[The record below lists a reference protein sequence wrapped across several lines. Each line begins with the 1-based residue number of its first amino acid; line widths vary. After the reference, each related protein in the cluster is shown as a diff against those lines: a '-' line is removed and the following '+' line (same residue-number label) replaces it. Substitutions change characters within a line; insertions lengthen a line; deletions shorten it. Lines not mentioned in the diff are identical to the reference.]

1 MKRFLCTF
9 WLAAAS
15 LISLAQAGQIVIGQV
30 APLSGVDASQGRA
43 YGIGMQL
50 CFALANK
57 AGVNGNTFTLVR
69 KDDAGKPVET
79 VALTRQ
85 LIAES
90 RPVALAGYF
99 GNRNVD
105 ELVSSGILQAER
117 LALVGYRVSE
127 IRPDTP
133 QLYSVRAGLREEI
146 NKFADQAS
154 TVGMTRLALVYE
166 ESAGAPALLAVA
178 QEAAARSKAS
188 LTKASY
194 PAGTARMA
202 AAVATMQAASPQA
215 IFIVGSGTVV
225 AGFIEQYRG
234 GGGAA
239 QLFAPSGADIEQ
251 MSKRLGDEQMQ
262 GVSIAQ
268 VTPNPYQ
275 VRTRLAKE
283 LSDALSA
290 TTGVDVPVS
299 YTMMEG
305 FIACKVIVEAVRR
318 QGVRVT
324 REGMAPALDSMNG
337 YDLGGYIVSY
347 KPGSR
352 TGSRLVEL
360 TIITASG
367 KIRQ

>member
-1 MKRFLCTF
+1 MKPLRLHSPAIVSCAGTGLDAT
-9 WLAAAS
+9 LAAIRS
-15 LISLAQAGQIVIGQV
+15 GHSGLLPCRFETVDLPTHAGEV
-30 APLSGVDASQGRA
+30 A
-43 YGIGMQL
+43 
-50 CFALANK
+50 ALADVRLDAAHAAFDCRNNRL
-57 AGVNGNTFTLVR
+57 AEIALGQDGFEDAVRALVAR
-69 KDDAGKPVET
+69 HGA
-79 VALTRQ
+79 
-85 LIAES
+85 S
-90 RPVALAGYF
+90 RIGLFVGT
-99 GNRNVD
+99 
-105 ELVSSGILQAER
+105 STSGILQAER
-117 LALVGYRVSE
+117 LAVVGYRVSE

-146 NKFADQAS
+146 NKFADQVS

-360 TIITASG
+360 TIITARG